1 MKSVTCSLIAS
12 TLLGTN
18 AFAPMIASR
27 ISPNN
32 LPLFAVID
40 DNVPGQKAGKKIAP
54 PQIGIDTNVSLEGE
68 AELRVESSVERATES
83 SVEQSVEAA
92 INAQYHPEGVVSPPV
107 TSSLPAVE
115 DTLVPI
121 QTEELEEVPV
131 PIITKNT
138 LTPEQLRAIEA
149 AAELKVEAAM
159 ERKVEGGAAAMVEG
173 LMERSVENE
182 IQGQVGS
189 VVYETE
195 VNRDVIN
202 TPVLEAPPAPVLEAP
217 PAPALE
223 APSAPVLEVP
233 PAPMVEDPA
242 PVVEAPM
249 PVVEAPM
256 PVAAP
261 VLEAPPAPVLEAPPA
276 PVLEAPPAP
285 ALEAPSAPVLEVPPA
300 PMVEDPAPVV
310 EAPMPVVEAPMPV
323 AEPVLPVMVAE
334 EELDIQEEEMKP
346 IPCAPAF
353 APKATKKKKTRNYS
367 TIECMME
374 RAYAVLVDL
383 GMVIEHPDP
392 DSSDYDHSQDHEE
405 APCGEWL

>member
-27 ISPNN
+27 RSPNS
-32 LPLFAVID
+32 LPLFAAID
-40 DNVPGQKAGKKIAP
+40 DNVPGQKAEKKIAP
-54 PQIGIDTNVSLEGE
+54 PQIGIDNNVSLEGE
-68 AELRVESSVERATES
+68 AELRVESSVERAAEL

-107 TSSLPAVE
+107 TSSSLPAVE
-115 DTLVPI
+115 NTLVPI
-121 QTEELEEVPV
+121 QTEEVEEIPV
-131 PIITKNT
+131 PIITKHT
-138 LTPEQLRAIEA
+138 LTPEQLKAIEA

-182 IQGQVGS
+182 IQGQVGA

-195 VNRDVIN
+195 VKRDAN
-202 TPVLEAPPAPVLEAP
+202 N
-217 PAPALE
+217 
-223 APSAPVLEVP
+223 
-233 PAPMVEDPA
+233 
-242 PVVEAPM
+242 
-249 PVVEAPM
+249 
-256 PVAAP
+256 AP

-285 ALEAPSAPVLEVPPA
+285 VLEAP
-300 PMVEDPAPVV
+300 PAPVV
-310 EAPMPVVEAPMPV
+310 EAPPAPVVEAPPAPV
-323 AEPVLPVMVAE
+323 VEAPPAPVVEAPPAPVVEAPPAPVVEAPPAPVPTVMVAE
-334 EELDIQEEEMKP
+334 EESDNQEEEMKP

-353 APKATKKKKTRNYS
+353 VAPKAKEAASKKKKTRNYS
-367 TIECMME
+367 AIKCMME

-392 DSSDYDHSQDHEE
+392 DSSDYDHSKDHEE

>member
-202 TPVLEAPPAPVLEAP
+202 TPVLEAPPAPVLEA
-217 PAPALE
+217 L
-223 APSAPVLEVP
+223 
-233 PAPMVEDPA
+233 
-242 PVVEAPM
+242 
-249 PVVEAPM
+249 
-256 PVAAP
+256 
-261 VLEAPPAPVLEAPPA
+261 PA

-300 PMVEDPAPVV
+300 PMVEAPAPVV

-334 EELDIQEEEMKP
+334 EKLDIQEEEMKP

>member
-107 TSSLPAVE
+107 TSSLPIVE

-202 TPVLEAPPAPVLEAP
+202 TPVLEAPPAPVLEA
-217 PAPALE
+217 L
-223 APSAPVLEVP
+223 
-233 PAPMVEDPA
+233 
-242 PVVEAPM
+242 
-249 PVVEAPM
+249 
-256 PVAAP
+256 
-261 VLEAPPAPVLEAPPA
+261 PA

-300 PMVEDPAPVV
+300 PMVEAPAPVV

-334 EELDIQEEEMKP
+334 EELDSQEEEMKP

-392 DSSDYDHSQDHEE
+392 DSSDYDHSEDHEE